1 MLNALAP
8 DPLLDS
14 EIVAPA
20 ISRLLR
26 GIGPPDRLYIKVP
39 KLLNSELPDH
49 QMTTGGAVDME
60 MQGWCVVAL
69 KIF

>member
-8 DPLLDS
+8 GPLLDS

-20 ISRLLR
+20 ISPLLR
-26 GIGPPDRLYIKVP
+26 GTGPPDCLCIKVA

-49 QMTTGGAVDME
+49 QMTTGGAVEMK